1 MKRSFIGKGSW
12 VLALL
17 ALFLM
22 NGIASYLHYRFDL
35 TAEKRYTLSASTQKL
50 LRGLPGK
57 VTIRI
62 FLQGELPSGFKKLSV
77 STRELLQEF
86 RENAVNNV
94 EFRFE
99 EIGEGLEGD
108 AKVIFLD
115 SMARLGLK
123 PYTINVQLKKGSEEM
138 HTVVPGAL
146 LEYKGFVR
154 AINLLSGQNSSTL
167 DEAAINSTE
176 ALLEFKFADAIQKL
190 TRPKVPVVAYLLG
203 NGEINNEQISSLDR
217 TILRPNFQV
226 GYLQLDEVPVIPSI
240 IDAVL
245 ILKPTKPFSEVQK
258 LKIDQYIMHGGRV
271 IWMVDRLYAE
281 MDSLLRSRGDFVAY
295 DRNLNLEDQLFK
307 YGVRINP
314 ELVQDQQCDQFPL
327 VVGSVGDKPQ
337 MQLVDWPYFPLL
349 ESNSQHPISRNLNKV
364 LSLFPN
370 SIDTINTPGIYKT
383 VLLSSSTHARKLG
396 TPALVSLNS
405 VKTEEDIQSF
415 DQKDI
420 PVAVLLEGVFPSL
433 YANRLS
439 VAKADSL
446 LGGESYDFL
455 SQSGEN
461 KMIVM
466 SDADI
471 ATNAVTKQGPLE
483 MGMNQF
489 TGAQYANKD
498 FLLNCLEYLVDPSGI
513 LESRSK
519 DFTLRLLD
527 PQKIEEEKT
536 IWQAVT
542 IGLPVLIMIGFGL
555 VFQWLR
561 RRRFSRPASTSNKN

>member
-1 MKRSFIGKGSW
+1 
-12 VLALL
+12 
-17 ALFLM
+17 
-22 NGIASYLHYRFDL
+22 
-35 TAEKRYTLSASTQKL
+35 
-50 LRGLPGK
+50 

-77 STRELLQEF
+77 STQELLQEF
-86 RENAVNNV
+86 REYGGNNV

-99 EIGEGLEGD
+99 EIGAGLESD
-108 AKVIFLD
+108 AKAIFLD

-123 PYTINVQLKKGSEEM
+123 PYTINVQLKKESEEM

-146 LEYKGFVR
+146 LEYKGLVR

-190 TRPKVPVVAYLLG
+190 TRPKVPVMAYLLG
-203 NGEINNEQISSLDR
+203 NGETDNEQISSLDR

-226 GYLQLDEVPVIPSI
+226 GYLQLDEVPVIPTV
-240 IDAVL
+240 IDAVI
-245 ILKPTKPFSEVQK
+245 ILKPTKPFSDAQK
-258 LKIDQYIMHGGRV
+258 LKIDQYIMHGGKV

-281 MDSLLRSRGDFVAY
+281 MDSLLRSQGDFVAY

-314 ELVQDQQCDQFPL
+314 ELVQDLQCDQFPL

-349 ESNSQHPISRNLNKV
+349 EPYNRHPISRNLNKV
-364 LSLFPN
+364 RSLFPN
-370 SIDTINTPGIYKT
+370 AIDTINTPGIHKT
-383 VLLSSSTHARKLG
+383 VLLTSSTHARKLG

-405 VKTEEDIQSF
+405 VKTEDDIQSF
-415 DQKDI
+415 NQQEI

-439 VAKADSL
+439 GATVDSL
-446 LGGESYDFL
+446 LGGGPYRFL

-471 ATNAVTKQGPLE
+471 ATNAVTRQGPQDV
-483 MGMNQF
+483 GVNPF
-489 TGAQYANKD
+489 TGVQYANKD

-513 LESRSK
+513 LETRSK

-536 IWQAVT
+536 FWQTVT
-542 IGLPVLIMIGFGL
+542 IGLPVLIMVGFGL

-561 RRRFSRPASTSNKN
+561 RRRFTRPASSFKQG